1 MFQKLLVANRGE
13 IAVRIMRACR
23 ELGIP
28 SVAMYSDADRQ
39 SMHVRYATEAHYLGP
54 SPAAESYLNI
64 DRVIA
69 LALRAGVDAVHPGY
83 GFLAEN
89 PAFARA
95 CQEAGLTFI
104 GPTPEAMHLLGNK
117 IEARRLMRGAGIPV
131 VAGTD
136 TIDDPTEALAAA
148 NEIGYPVL
156 VKAAAGGG
164 GRGIRRVDSEVELRQ
179 ALGTAASE
187 AQAAFGDDGV
197 YIEKYLS
204 PVRHVEVQ
212 IIADQHGNIVA
223 LGERECSIQ
232 RRHQKMIEECPSP
245 GVDERLRDRLVWA
258 STTAARVADYQNV
271 GTVEFLVDLD
281 HNYYFLEMN
290 TRLQVEHPVTEIVAG
305 VDLVADQIR
314 IAAGEPLAYTQE
326 TVPRRG
332 WAIECRIVAE
342 DPRHNFVP
350 SVGTIAFAREP
361 AGPGVRVESALYDG
375 FEVSSYYDALVAKVT
390 AWGRDREEAIRR
402 MRRALS
408 EFKIVGV
415 ETNLQFHVQAME
427 NPYFRAGQ
435 IDTDF
440 LEKHFDPHYEPPAE
454 SEDAALVAAALLAYL
469 RSSGERVNGAAVDG
483 ARAASPA
490 SAWRAAGRP
499 GRKGISWRAR

>member
-1 MFQKLLVANRGE
+1 MFDKLLVANRGE

-39 SMHVRYATEAHYLGP
+39 SMHVRYATEAFYLGP
-54 SPAAESYLNI
+54 SPAHESYLNI
-64 DRVIA
+64 ERVID
-69 LALRAGVDAVHPGY
+69 LALRAGADAVHPGY

-95 CQEAGLTFI
+95 CAKAGLTFI
-104 GPTPEAMHLLGNK
+104 GPAPEAMYLLGNK
-117 IEARRLMRGAGIPV
+117 IEARRLMAQAGIPV
-131 VAGTD
+131 VAGTGR
-136 TIDDPTEALAAA
+136 IEDPDEAIVAARR
-148 NEIGYPVL
+148 IGYPVM

-164 GRGIRRVDSEVELRQ
+164 GRGIRRVDSEEELRR
-179 ALGTAASE
+179 ALGQATAE
-187 AQAAFGDDGV
+187 AQMAFGDAGI

-204 PVRHVEVQ
+204 PVRHIEVQ
-212 IIADQHGNIVA
+212 LIADHHGNIVA

-245 GVDERLRDRLVWA
+245 GVDSRLRDRLTWA
-258 STTAARVADYQNV
+258 ALTAARVAEYRNV

-281 HNYYFLEMN
+281 GNEYFLEMN

-314 IAAGEPLAYTQE
+314 VAAGETLAYTQE

-342 DPRHNFVP
+342 DPRQGFVP
-350 SVGTIAFAREP
+350 SVGAVAFAREP

-375 FEVSSYYDALVAKVT
+375 FEVSMYYDALVAKVT
-390 AWGRDREEAIRR
+390 AWGRDRDEAIRR

-415 ETNLQFHVQAME
+415 ETNLQFHAQVMD

-440 LEKHFDPHYEPPAE
+440 LAKHFDPHYEQPVE
-454 SEDAALVAAALLAYL
+454 GEDAALIAAALLTHL
-469 RSSGERVNGAAVDG
+469 RFNGPSTTNGTATGGRMPAGG
-483 ARAASPA
+483 AWKS
-490 SAWRAAGRP
+490 AGRRLQMG
-499 GRKGISWRAR
+499 GRRWRAR